1 MAELEMPF
9 FDPILSELQ
18 RRLALQTEQGVAD
31 LELRGDRLTEDYHLL
46 LGSEEAPG
54 RFRRQLQRDT
64 ERTAGNVA
72 GRGFHGEGSGIM
84 RKKLGRLGRDQADA
98 LGQFHRQYAREQ
110 EDIQRAISG
119 LEQQGILGVGE
130 GVRQGAGRSSDR
142 LTQRLPF

>member
-9 FDPILSELQ
+9 FDPILAELQ
-18 RRLALQTEQGVAD
+18 RRTALQSSQGVAD

-46 LGSEEAPG
+46 LGTPEAPG

-72 GRGFHGEGSGIM
+72 GRGFHGEDSGIM
-84 RKKLGRLGRDQADA
+84 RSKLGRLGRDQADT

-119 LEQQGILGVGE
+119 LEQEAITTTGE

-142 LTQRLPF
+142 LMQRLPF